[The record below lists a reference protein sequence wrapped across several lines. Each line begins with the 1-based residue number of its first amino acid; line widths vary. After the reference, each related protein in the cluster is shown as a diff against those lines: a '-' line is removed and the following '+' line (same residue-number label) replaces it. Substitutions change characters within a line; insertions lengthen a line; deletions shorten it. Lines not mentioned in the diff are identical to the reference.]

1 MVVKDFSSYLLGI
14 VTGVL
19 FSIAGVC
26 FVELTRKPAVDNNP
40 YEEIIQQQKDS
51 LTAKIRSLETKYVTT
66 DMERTVLRQKVFIL
80 EQELIRIKDHAKDIN
95 VNSSFITDTE
105 CQQFFTDRYKGY
117 E

>member
-26 FVELTRKPAVDNNP
+26 FVELTRKPSVGNNP

-51 LTAKIRSLETKYVTT
+51 LTAQIKNLEFRFKATEVEKSA
-66 DMERTVLRQKVFIL
+66 LRQKVFVL
-80 EQELIRIKDHAKDIN
+80 EQELLRIKKNYEKSIVTVDSYTN
-95 VNSSFITDTE
+95 PE
-105 CQQFFTDRYKGY
+105 CEQFFTDRYGHK
-117 E
+117 